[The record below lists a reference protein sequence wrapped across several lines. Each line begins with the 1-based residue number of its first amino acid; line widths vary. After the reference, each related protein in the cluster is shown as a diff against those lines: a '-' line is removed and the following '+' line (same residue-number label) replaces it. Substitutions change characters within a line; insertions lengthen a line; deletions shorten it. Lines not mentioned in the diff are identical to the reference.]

1 MVDDGLCLV
10 SKNVWDDEN
19 PHNMTGD
26 ITTPEAR
33 RGGSE
38 KPRRHHFGA
47 SKNTSIPL
55 VRWRRTALSE
65 ALAFSDFYDDSN
77 EFDSDVLNRIG
88 VMISECIIKSEKS
101 DRWRIHGSVTHQN
114 QL

>member
-1 MVDDGLCLV
+1 MVVDGLCLV

-19 PHNMTGD
+19 LRNMAGD

-55 VRWRRTALSE
+55 LKWGRTALSE
-65 ALAFSDFYDDSN
+65 QPIFGDFYDDSN
-77 EFDSDVLNRIG
+77 EFDSDVLKGKR
-88 VMISECIIKSEKS
+88 VMRSECIIKSEKS
-101 DRWRIHGSVTHQN
+101 DCLRNHGAVTHHS
-114 QL
+114 L

>member
-55 VRWRRTALSE
+55 LKWGRTALSE
-65 ALAFSDFYDDSN
+65 PLAFSDFYDVSN
-77 EFDSDVLNRIG
+77 ELDSDDLSGKRVT
-88 VMISECIIKSEKS
+88 IS
-101 DRWRIHGSVTHQN
+101 
-114 QL
+114 

>member
-38 KPRRHHFGA
+38 KPRRHHFGVTKNA
-47 SKNTSIPL
+47 STPL
-55 VRWRRTALSE
+55 SKWKRVALSE
-65 ALAFSDFYDDSN
+65 EPTFSDFYDDSN
-77 EFDSDVLNRIG
+77 EFGSDVSNHER
-88 VMISECIIKSEKS
+88 VMRSECIIGGDECNCPLTDRFAS
-101 DRWRIHGSVTHQN
+101 DIN
-114 QL
+114 I